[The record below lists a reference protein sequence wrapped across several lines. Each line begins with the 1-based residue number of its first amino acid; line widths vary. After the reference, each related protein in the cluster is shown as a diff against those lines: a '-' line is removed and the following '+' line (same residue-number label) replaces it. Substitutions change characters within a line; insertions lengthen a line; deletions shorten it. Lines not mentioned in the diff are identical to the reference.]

1 MSDTLTWSQAAA
13 WILGFAILVCC
24 AIVLWPRKPRGL
36 ARPVRDS
43 RSSLELFRRM
53 GSQR

>member
-1 MSDTLTWSQAAA
+1 MNALTWSEAAA
-13 WILGFAILVCC
+13 WVCGLGILVCC
-24 AIVLWPRKPRGL
+24 AVVLIPKRKPRGL

-43 RSSLELFRRM
+43 RSSLEIFRRM